1 MAWIH
6 KNVDDVV
13 TKIRSKKFVLPV
25 IQRRFVWKEDAMTK
39 LFDTLLK
46 GYSFG
51 AVIVLK
57 ERA

>member
-1 MAWIH
+1 
-6 KNVDDVV
+6 
-13 TKIRSKKFVLPV
+13 
-25 IQRRFVWKEDAMTK
+25 MTK

-57 ERA
+57 ERAGRLPLFASREF

>member
-1 MAWIH
+1 
-6 KNVDDVV
+6 
-13 TKIRSKKFVLPV
+13 
-25 IQRRFVWKEDAMTK
+25 MTK

-57 ERA
+57 ERAGTIASVCVP